1 MSDVLH
7 VGVSA
12 SRRGLTLAQRAAAYR
27 ELGALLNH
35 TVHLHHGDCVGG
47 DVQLAGLA
55 DSLGMVTVAH
65 PPTRAAYRGWHP
77 STQVLP
83 PLPYLPRNRAI
94 VAASA
99 ILLAFPA
106 EADEQVYGAGTW
118 YTIRHARARAAEL
131 GGEWPGRV
139 RVYGPDGE
147 LLT

>member
-7 VGVSA
+7 IGVSA
-12 SRRGLTLAQRAAAYR
+12 SRRGLTLAQRAAACR
-27 ELGALLNH
+27 ELVGLVPQ

-47 DVQLAGLA
+47 DVQLASLA
-55 DSLGMVTVAH
+55 ESLGMVTVAH

-77 STQVLP
+77 STIILL
-83 PLPYLPRNRAI
+83 PLPYLVRNRVI
-94 VAASA
+94 VAVSR

-106 EADEQVYGAGTW
+106 EADEQVHGAGTW
-118 YTIRHARARAAEL
+118 YTIRHARARAAQL
-131 GGEWPGRV
+131 GGEWPRRV